1 MPEVITIGET
11 MVVFDS
17 TTAGPLRYAS
27 QFTCHTGGAETNV
40 AVGVVRLGHSA
51 GWISRVGKD
60 EFGRKIINTFRGEG
74 VDVSHVEMD
83 HPIRLVSSFGR
94 ARETANIAI
103 HITAT
108 PPHSA

>member
-83 HPIRLVSSFGR
+83 PSHTTGIFF
-94 ARETANIAI
+94 RE
-103 HITAT
+103 
-108 PPHSA
+108 SAENGEYRNTLRIQRDLA